1 MEYLRRREKEDEHQG
16 TATRTT
22 QRASEDSPD
31 TSSERLFLSL
41 PVGSGDE
48 KECGSDDGLTD
59 TADQKEERGQR
70 PLRDRGERVR
80 VVEAHPRKN
89 RRGAKCEK
97 LVPVEVTARTMPQRT
112 TIVGT

>member
-1 MEYLRRREKEDEHQG
+1 MRRNAG
-16 TATRTT
+16 VMTASQTLQIRKKN
-22 QRASEDSPD
+22 E
-31 TSSERLFLSL
+31 
-41 PVGSGDE
+41 VSGHYVI
-48 KECGSDDGLTD
+48 
-59 TADQKEERGQR
+59 
-70 PLRDRGERVR
+70 GENESR